1 MSATTTTRPR
11 DDVDRNPVAAP
22 TGKLNEADSHFIASG
37 SGRSYAEDRRI
48 RVRRGRLARFAIFIP
63 IWVLSV
69 IPLAREISGGRES
82 AVVVLAYLAVGA
94 ISLGIALAI
103 RAVYYVLTTKK
114 EFWAASVFLVAA
126 VLPLAG
132 YAVQTAGY
140 EQAPV
145 APAAAQESEAGRGSG
160 G

>member
-1 MSATTTTRPR
+1 MSATTTTGPR
-11 DDVDRNPVAAP
+11 DEVDRSPAAGP
-22 TGKLNEADSHFIASG
+22 TGKLTEADSHFIANS
-37 SGRSYAEDRRI
+37 SGRSYTEDRRI
-48 RVRRGRLARFAIFIP
+48 RVRRGRLVRFALFIP

-69 IPLAREISGGRES
+69 IPLAREISDGREG

-103 RAVYYVLTTKK
+103 RGVYFLLTRKK
-114 EFWAASVFLVAA
+114 QFLAASVFLVAA
-126 VLPLAG
+126 ILPLAG

-140 EQAPV
+140 EEAPV
-145 APAAAQESEAGRGSG
+145 ATAAAQESETGRGSG